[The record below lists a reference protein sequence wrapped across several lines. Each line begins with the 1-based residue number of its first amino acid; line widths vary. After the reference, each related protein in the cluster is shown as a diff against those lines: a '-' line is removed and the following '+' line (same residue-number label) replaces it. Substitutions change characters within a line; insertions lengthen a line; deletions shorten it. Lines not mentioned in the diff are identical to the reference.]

1 MVVSKDVKL
10 PSDEEL
16 TVQEVNV
23 STAGLRAASFHLG
36 KACENEN
43 NEFMLCRTEEGDP
56 RKCLAEG
63 RAVTACSLSFFRQIK
78 KSCAAEFTQFANCLD
93 RSSSDYSFEPCRNT
107 QAAFDKCALDNLNI
121 ERPYFGYF
129 SEVKVHHTERPKP
142 PGIEKPEPVEAPTRL
157 PEEAPRPPARFG
169 NRAHFF
175 N

>member
-1 MVVSKDVKL
+1 MGFPNSYHSLSYNPHFVSQLIMVVSKDVKL

-78 KSCAAEFTQFANCLD
+78 KSCA
-93 RSSSDYSFEPCRNT
+93 RNSPSLPT
-107 QAAFDKCALDNLNI
+107 ALTAPALTTALN
-121 ERPYFGYF
+121 R
-129 SEVKVHHTERPKP
+129 V
-142 PGIEKPEPVEAPTRL
+142 GIPRL
-157 PEEAPRPPARFG
+157 PLI
-169 NRAHFF
+169 NVL
-175 N
+175 